1 MIAEKLNQFTPFL
14 PVFFFHL
21 IIIILSPARTENC
34 DKTSSSS
41 HFFSCDQDGHQ
52 QNYCKTY
59 AILEANNTLGSYL
72 NIPRSELAEANNF
85 SPDRKFF
92 AGDDRQILI
101 PLDCRCNEKA
111 RVFEAEVKKATV
123 EGESFFEIAESLKG
137 LTTCGAIKERN
148 PGFSPSEKSNN
159 LLVIPLKCACPNYS
173 SAESQ
178 DSSVVLLSYPVKE
191 GDTLFHLSSTFNL
204 SQEIIISTHTKYSK
218 SVHKPES
225 GILSPFS
232 TLLLPVENKTLPNP
246 RLIPTQ
252 HVGDKYSDKRERH
265 THKMKIIGIYI
276 AIALSALLACA
287 SIFAAVFFLHIR
299 KRKSDE
305 PTIKNSDPEL
315 RRLGL
320 SVRTTSDKKISFES
334 SQYNFDDTTTTPH
347 KMAPFETYALED
359 LHRATEGF
367 SLSNLIGGSVFH
379 GRLKGK
385 NLAIKRVGSD
395 LINEIERHV
404 LDERPHQHP
413 PNTIRL
419 LGTCPVA
426 GGRDSFV
433 VLEYA
438 KNGSVKDWI
447 HGGLAIKSHFIES
460 CSCFL
465 TWNQRLRICLDVA
478 TALQYMHH
486 VMNPSYVHGSIRS
499 RNIFL
504 DGEFGAK
511 VGNPG
516 MSRCIE
522 SKAEAEDEETL
533 SQEKIWEKGYL
544 APECLS
550 KGTILPGVDVF
561 AYGVILLEVLSG
573 KPPVRRDGEGKDGIL
588 LKLSDEIKH
597 VLGSDGGKDELRGWV
612 DGAFGEN
619 YSFDAAFMLAGLAKS
634 CVEDDVALRPNAGE
648 IVEKLL
654 RVVEDLPEGDG
665 FGACDSSCSPLV
677 KAGGRQI

>member
-1 MIAEKLNQFTPFL
+1 M
-14 PVFFFHL
+14 
-21 IIIILSPARTENC
+21 IIIPSPARSQDC
-34 DKTSSSS
+34 DPTSSS
-41 HFFSCDQDGHQ
+41 HFFSCDQHLNQ

-59 AILEANNTLGSYL
+59 AILEANNTYL
-72 NIPRSELAEANNF
+72 NIPPSELAEANNNI
-85 SPDRKFF
+85 SPDHKFF
-92 AGDDRQILI
+92 TDNRPILI
-101 PLDCRCNEKA
+101 PLDCKCNEKA
-111 RVFEAEVKKATV
+111 RVFEAEIKKATV
-123 EGESFFEIAESLKG
+123 KGESFFEIAESLKG
-137 LTTCGAIKERN
+137 LTTCDAIKERN
-148 PGFSPSEKSNN
+148 PGFSPSDVAEKSNN

-178 DSSVVLLSYPVKE
+178 DSSLMLLSYPVKE
-191 GDTLFHLSSTFNL
+191 GDTLFQLSSTFNL
-204 SQEIIISTHTKYSK
+204 TQEIIISTHTKYSK
-218 SVHKPES
+218 SVHKPEN

-232 TLLLPVENKTLPNP
+232 TLLLPLELENKTLPNP
-246 RLIPTQ
+246 QIIPTQ
-252 HVGDKYSDKRERH
+252 NVRDKNSNKRERQ
-265 THKMKIIGIYI
+265 KMREIGIYI
-276 AIALSALLACA
+276 AIALAALLACA
-287 SIFAAVFFLHIR
+287 AIFAAVFFLHIR
-299 KRKSDE
+299 KRKSEE

-347 KMAPFETYALED
+347 KTAPFETYALED

-367 SLSNLIGGSVFH
+367 SPSNLIGGSVFH

-385 NLAIKRVGSD
+385 NLAIKRVGPD
-395 LINEIERHV
+395 FINEIERHV

-419 LGTCPVA
+419 LGTCSVA

-438 KNGSVKDWI
+438 ENGSVKDWI

-465 TWNQRLRICLDVA
+465 SWNQRLRICLDVA

-516 MSRCIE
+516 MSRCNE
-522 SKAEAEDEETL
+522 SKAEAEDEEAL
-533 SQEKIWEKGYL
+533 SQEKIWKKGYL

-550 KGTILPGVDVF
+550 KGTISPGVDVF
-561 AYGVILLEVLSG
+561 AYGVVLLEVLSG

-588 LKLSDEIKH
+588 IKLSDEIKH

-612 DGAFGEN
+612 DGALGEN

-634 CVEDDVALRPNAGE
+634 CVEDDIALRPNAGE

-654 RVVEDLPEGDG
+654 RLVEDLPEGNG
-665 FGACDSSCSPLV
+665 FGACDSSFSPLV
-677 KAGGRQI
+677 KTGGRQI